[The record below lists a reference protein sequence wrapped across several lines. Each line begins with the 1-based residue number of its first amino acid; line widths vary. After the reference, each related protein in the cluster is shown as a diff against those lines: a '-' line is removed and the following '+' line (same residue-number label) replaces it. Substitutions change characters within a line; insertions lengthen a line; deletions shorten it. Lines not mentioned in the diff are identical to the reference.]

1 MTYRE
6 NYLINMLGWWT
17 EIMNTGREEMR
28 KKLLISCGIFQP
40 EIEIL
45 IARGAIE
52 ADAIFLNKYLHWD
65 YRKLHDALKAS
76 LSKHHERKPVVVYG
90 DLCLGFNNEMR
101 ALMAECG
108 TIKVEGLNCIDCLLG
123 GRGKLLD
130 VDPDHHFF
138 FLTPAFIEFSESL
151 ITGTK
156 EENRRRFNMLKG
168 IIIVDSLNDMEL
180 YRDRIEHFSNQT
192 GLPVLDHRVVGLSGL
207 KSVIEEALQ
216 KSYQL

>member
-1 MTYRE
+1 MP
-6 NYLINMLGWWT
+6 L
-17 EIMNTGREEMR
+17 EIMNTGREEMG

-45 IARGAIE
+45 IARGAIK
-52 ADAIFLNKYLHWD
+52 ADAIFLSKYLHLD

-76 LSKHHERKPVVVYG
+76 LTRQRERKPVVVYG
-90 DLCLGFNNEMR
+90 DLCLGFNNEMH

-108 TIKVEGLNCIDCLLG
+108 TVKVGGLNCIDCLLG

-168 IIIVDSLNDMEL
+168 IILVDSLNDMEL

-207 KSVIEEALQ
+207 KNVIEEALQ
-216 KSYQL
+216 RSYQL

>member
-1 MTYRE
+1 M
-6 NYLINMLGWWT
+6 MDT
-17 EIMNTGREEMR
+17 ELEQQNQMG
-28 KKLLISCGIFQP
+28 KKLLISCGILQP
-40 EIEIL
+40 EIDIL
-45 IARGAIE
+45 IARGSIE
-52 ADAIFLNKYLHWD
+52 ADAIFLSKYLHLD

-76 LSKHHERKPVVVYG
+76 LTRHRERKPVVVYG
-90 DLCLGFNNEMR
+90 DLCLGFNNEMH

-108 TIKVEGLNCIDCLLG
+108 TVKVDGLNCIDCILG

-138 FLTPAFIEFSESL
+138 FLTSAFIEFSESL
-151 ITGTK
+151 LTGTM

-168 IIIVDSLNDMEL
+168 IILVDSLNDMEL

-207 KSVIEEALQ
+207 KNVIEEALQ
-216 KSYQL
+216 RSYQL